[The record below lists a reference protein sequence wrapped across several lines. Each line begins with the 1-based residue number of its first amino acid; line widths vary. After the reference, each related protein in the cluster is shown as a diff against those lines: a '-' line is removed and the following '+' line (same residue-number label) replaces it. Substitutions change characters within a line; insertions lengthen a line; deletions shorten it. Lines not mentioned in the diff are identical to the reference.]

1 VFSIVNIIRLLI
13 YKRSSVNHAM
23 IVVQKELLMTTTI
36 ARYVG
41 TICILKIKI
50 ARLIV
55 LMEAILYMILKF
67 SIIINSID
75 VSNPVRLAIYLF

>member
-1 VFSIVNIIRLLI
+1 MFSIVNIIRLRI
-13 YKRSSVNHAM
+13 YKRSSVNHVM
-23 IVVQKELLMTTTI
+23 IVVQKELIIITTI

-41 TICILKIKI
+41 TICILKINI

-75 VSNPVRLAIYLF
+75 VSNTVRLAIY

>member
-1 VFSIVNIIRLLI
+1 VFSIVNIIRLRI
-13 YKRSSVNHAM
+13 YKRSSVNHVM
-23 IVVQKELLMTTTI
+23 IVVQKELIIITTI

-41 TICILKIKI
+41 TICILKINI

-75 VSNPVRLAIYLF
+75 VSNTVRLAIY